1 MLEHHSGPGRWSRSA
16 GGRTAS
22 PLVAEGVR
30 ALTWEVATF
39 WVAVA
44 TVVAAAGSVL
54 ATVVYGE
61 IQRRGQ
67 ASQRRQSEEQLR
79 LAREQA
85 ERRPVL
91 VVSDMQLIT
100 LQDAGVPG
108 DYIVSYQQASVQREQ
123 NIQEGRE
130 PTSSPSPP
138 PNRVLRFRLSNRG
151 RVAATHV
158 GGEIFLDPAFLQ
170 PPAMLLPTPIAC
182 PYAVSEEPIDGYFEV
197 SIARQQEPLLPGS
210 DPLVCD
216 VAVRVRAGG
225 QTTVGYEFV
234 SAEAGIPAK
243 GEQALEVLSA

>member
-1 MLEHHSGPGRWSRSA
+1 
-16 GGRTAS
+16 
-22 PLVAEGVR
+22 
-30 ALTWEVATF
+30 LTWEVATF

-44 TVVAAAGSVL
+44 TVVAAAASVL
-54 ATVVYGE
+54 ATVIYGE

-67 ASQRRQSEEQLR
+67 ESQRRQSEEQLR

-123 NIQEGRE
+123 DIQEGRE
-130 PTSSPSPP
+130 PTSPPP
-138 PNRVLRFRLSNRG
+138 PNRVLRFTLSNRG

-158 GGEIFLDPAFLQ
+158 GGKLFLDPAFLR

-182 PYAVSEEPIDGYFEV
+182 PYVVSEEQNDGYSVV
-197 SIARQQEPLLPGS
+197 SMARQQEPLLPGG
-210 DPLVCD
+210 DPLVCQ
-216 VAVRVRAGG
+216 VAVRVRDGG

-234 SAEAGIPAK
+234 SAEAAVPAK
-243 GEQALEVLSA
+243 GEMSLEVPPAKQEGR